1 MSAVSSLERQHSQT
15 LVIRPPSGFAG
26 LGVTDLWRFRELLL
40 FLTWRDI
47 KIRYKQTILGAAW
60 AFLQPFLMMIVFTLV
75 INRIG
80 GIEAPI
86 PYPLFVLSTLALW
99 TYFANA
105 VNLTSNSLVGSAA
118 LITKV
123 YFPRLSVV
131 ISPVLGGLFD
141 FVLMFLL
148 VLGAMAYYG
157 FTPPLQALL
166 TPVFVLLAGLIALGL
181 GLVLSALNVR
191 YRDIRYAVPFAITIW
206 LWLSPVAYP
215 STAVPHRYH
224 LLYTLNPMTGVIEGY
239 RWALLGLGPVHLT
252 SLAVSI
258 ASALVLLAGG
268 AVYFSRAERAFADV
282 I

>member
-1 MSAVSSLERQHSQT
+1 MAAAATTENQQT

-26 LGVTDLWRFRELLL
+26 LGIVDLWRFRELLL

-60 AFLQPFLMMIVFTLV
+60 AILQPFLMMIVFTLV

-131 ISPVLGGLFD
+131 ISPVLGGLVD
-141 FVLMFLL
+141 FALML
-148 VLGAMAYYG
+148 VLVGGAMVYYG
-157 FTPPLQALL
+157 FAPPLQALL
-166 TPVFVLLAGLIALGL
+166 TPVFVLLAGVIALGL

-191 YRDIRYAVPFAITIW
+191 YRDIRYAVPFVTTIW

-215 STAVPHRYH
+215 GGAVPHRYH
-224 LLYTLNPMTGVIEGY
+224 LVYTLNPMTGVIEGY
-239 RWALLGLGPVHLT
+239 RWALLGLGPVHPA
-252 SLAVSI
+252 SLVVSV
-258 ASALVLLAGG
+258 ATALVLVVGG